1 MKLTPHSIKY
11 TEEDRA
17 DTLLIENDTGEEELL
32 FSFLPFLSL
41 PSSSSSS
48 SYRIIWSQINF
59 EKKRRKVQR
68 INGESNV
75 AITIFFFLILRD

>member
-48 SYRIIWSQINF
+48 SYRII
-59 EKKRRKVQR
+59 
-68 INGESNV
+68 
-75 AITIFFFLILRD
+75 

>member
-1 MKLTPHSIKY
+1 MKLTPYSIKY

-48 SYRIIWSQINF
+48 YRII
-59 EKKRRKVQR
+59 
-68 INGESNV
+68 
-75 AITIFFFLILRD
+75 

>member
-32 FSFLPFLSL
+32 FSFLPFLSF
-41 PSSSSSS
+41 PSSSSSSS

-59 EKKRRKVQR
+59 EKR
-68 INGESNV
+68 GEKYRELMVNR
-75 AITIFFFLILRD
+75 T

>member
-1 MKLTPHSIKY
+1 MKLTPYSIKY

-17 DTLLIENDTGEEELL
+17 DTLLIENDTGEEEIL

-41 PSSSSSS
+41 PSSSPSS

-59 EKKRRKVQR
+59 EKR
-68 INGESNV
+68 GEKYRELMVNR
-75 AITIFFFLILRD
+75 T